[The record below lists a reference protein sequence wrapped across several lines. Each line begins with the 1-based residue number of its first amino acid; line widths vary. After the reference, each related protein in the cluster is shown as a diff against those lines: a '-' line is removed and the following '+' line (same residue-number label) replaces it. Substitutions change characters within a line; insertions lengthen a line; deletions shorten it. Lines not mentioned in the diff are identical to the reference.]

1 MFKRKSNKPADVIVG
16 YIVLNDRHRF
26 ADVRT
31 GMEGTVHDFQAG
43 ERIPVARAIT
53 TASGRSYR
61 IYNTIHWVMEQ
72 ECIADNAVK
81 TAAGLNVDPLVRN
94 PSIISNVITP
104 AMLNDVNQF
113 TNVLNPVKIKNVSGK
128 VSTATKRT
136 VNPLTN
142 NNISKSKS
150 KTMDKSALK
159 SVINGLTPGQVVG
172 ITFIG
177 DKAHLSRD
185 WTVVKVR
192 TGKGKGGSKL
202 LELVDGARNTI
213 TTGTPESGFILNM
226 TVNGTMHGATSEA
239 DLPVVYE
246 TNAARA
252 VELKEAFRTLV
263 GAEGDRRVSIQSTIT
278 DLNGTFTVNRGVQLR
293 GRGGQVRLELERVGS
308 GERVEVWSLRHS
320 GVISSFTIMG
330 EEAMPAAPSE
340 A

>member
-1 MFKRKSNKPADVIVG
+1 MKRFKREVDAVVG
-16 YIVLNDRHRF
+16 HIVLNEDRVFR
-26 ADVRT
+26 DVRT
-31 GMEGTVHDFQAG
+31 GMEGIVHTYSAG
-43 ERIPVARAIT
+43 DRIEVARAIT
-53 TASGRSYR
+53 TGGGRSYR
-61 IYNTIHWVMEQ
+61 IINTINWVMER
-72 ECIADNAVK
+72 ECQPDAAAIR
-81 TAAGLNVDPLVRN
+81 AAGLNVDPIVSN
-94 PSIISNVITP
+94 PITP

-113 TNVLNPVKIKNVSGK
+113 TNVVNRVKVKNVSGK

-136 VNPLTN
+136 VQPLTN
-142 NNISKSKS
+142 NIKKSKS

-213 TTGTPESGFILNM
+213 TTGTPESGYILNM

-239 DLPVVYE
+239 DLPVVHE

-252 VELKEAFRTLV
+252 TELKEAFRTLV
-263 GAEGDRRVSIQSTIT
+263 GAEGDRRVSIQSSIA

-293 GRGGQVRLELERVGS
+293 GRGGQIRLELERPDGS
-308 GERVEVWSLRHS
+308 SAEVWSLRHS

-330 EEAMPAAPSE
+330 DEPGEPDEAVE

>member
-1 MFKRKSNKPADVIVG
+1 MKRFKREVDTVVG
-16 YIVLNDRHRF
+16 HIVLNEDRVFR
-26 ADVRT
+26 DVRT
-31 GMEGTVHDFQAG
+31 GMEGIVHTYSAG
-43 ERIPVARAIT
+43 DRIEVARAIT
-53 TASGRSYR
+53 TGGGRSYR
-61 IYNTIHWVMEQ
+61 IMNTINWVMER
-72 ECIADNAVK
+72 ECQPDAAAIR
-81 TAAGLNVDPLVRN
+81 AAGLNVDPIVLN
-94 PSIISNVITP
+94 PRIADNTITP

-113 TNVLNPVKIKNVSGK
+113 TNVVNRVKVKNVSGK

-136 VNPLTN
+136 VQPLTN
-142 NNISKSKS
+142 NIKSKS

-213 TTGTPESGFILNM
+213 TTGTPESGYILNM
-226 TVNGTMHGATSEA
+226 TINGTMHGATSEA
-239 DLPVVYE
+239 DLPVVHE

-252 VELKEAFRTLV
+252 TELKEAFRSLV
-263 GAEGDRRVSIQSTIT
+263 GAEGDRRVSIQSSIA

-293 GRGGQVRLELERVGS
+293 GRGGQVRLELERPDGTS
-308 GERVEVWSLRHS
+308 AEVWSLRHS
-320 GVISSFTIMG
+320 GVITSFTILGDEPG
-330 EEAMPAAPSE
+330 EPDEAVE

>member
-1 MFKRKSNKPADVIVG
+1 MKRFKREVDAVVG
-16 YIVLNDRHRF
+16 HIVLNEDRVFR
-26 ADVRT
+26 DVRT
-31 GMEGTVHDFQAG
+31 GMEGIVHTYSAG
-43 ERIPVARAIT
+43 DRIEVARAIT
-53 TASGRSYR
+53 TGGGRSYR
-61 IYNTIHWVMEQ
+61 IINTINWVMER
-72 ECIADNAVK
+72 ECQPDAAAIR
-81 TAAGLNVDPLVRN
+81 AAGLNVDPIVNN
-94 PSIISNVITP
+94 PITP

-113 TNVLNPVKIKNVSGK
+113 TNVVNRVKVKNVSGK

-136 VNPLTN
+136 VQPLTN
-142 NNISKSKS
+142 NIKKSKS

-213 TTGTPESGFILNM
+213 TTGTPESGYILNM

-239 DLPVVYE
+239 DLPVVHE

-252 VELKEAFRTLV
+252 TELKEAFRTLV
-263 GAEGDRRVSIQSTIT
+263 GAEGDRRVSIQSSIA

-293 GRGGQVRLELERVGS
+293 GRGGQIRLELERPDGS
-308 GERVEVWSLRHS
+308 SAEVWSLRHS

-330 EEAMPAAPSE
+330 DEPGEPDEAVE

>member
-16 YIVLNDRHRF
+16 HIVLNNDCALRDSR
-26 ADVRT
+26 A
-31 GMEGTVHDFQAG
+31 GMDNAINHFQAG
-43 ERIPVARAIT
+43 VSIGIGRAIT
-53 TASGRSYR
+53 TLAGRSYR
-61 IYNTIHWVMEQ
+61 IANTIHWIMDS
-72 ECIADNAVK
+72 ECVADD
-81 TAAGLNVDPLVRN
+81 AAISSAANNVDPIVRAG
-94 PSIISNVITP
+94 IIQNTITP
-104 AMLNDVNQF
+104 AMLNDVNEF
-113 TNVLNPVKIKNVSGK
+113 TNILNPVKIKNVSGK

>member
-1 MFKRKSNKPADVIVG
+1 MKRFKREVDAVVG
-16 YIVLNDRHRF
+16 HIVLNEDRVFR
-26 ADVRT
+26 DVRT
-31 GMEGTVHDFQAG
+31 GMEGIVHTYSAG
-43 ERIPVARAIT
+43 DRIEVARAIT
-53 TASGRSYR
+53 TGGGRSYR
-61 IYNTIHWVMEQ
+61 IINTINWVMER
-72 ECIADNAVK
+72 ECQPDAAAIR
-81 TAAGLNVDPLVRN
+81 AAGLNVDPIVSN
-94 PSIISNVITP
+94 PITP

-113 TNVLNPVKIKNVSGK
+113 TNVVNRVKVKNVSGK

-136 VNPLTN
+136 VQPLTN
-142 NNISKSKS
+142 NIKKSKS

-213 TTGTPESGFILNM
+213 TTGTPESGYILNM

-239 DLPVVYE
+239 DLPVVHE

-252 VELKEAFRTLV
+252 TELKEAFRSLV
-263 GAEGDRRVSIQSTIT
+263 GAEGDRRVSIESSIA

-293 GRGGQVRLELERVGS
+293 GRGGQIRLELERPDGS
-308 GERVEVWSLRHS
+308 SAEVWSLRHS

-330 EEAMPAAPSE
+330 DEPGEPDEAVE

>member
-1 MFKRKSNKPADVIVG
+1 MFKRKNNKPADVIVG
-16 YIVLNDRHRF
+16 HIVLNNDCALRDSR
-26 ADVRT
+26 A
-31 GMEGTVHDFQAG
+31 GMDNAINHFQAG
-43 ERIPVARAIT
+43 VSIGIGRAIT
-53 TASGRSYR
+53 TLAGRSYR
-61 IYNTIHWVMEQ
+61 IANTIHWIMDS
-72 ECIADNAVK
+72 ECIADD
-81 TAAGLNVDPLVRN
+81 AAISSAANNVDPIVRAG
-94 PSIISNVITP
+94 IIQNTITP
-104 AMLNDVNQF
+104 AMLNDVNEF
-113 TNVLNPVKIKNVSGK
+113 TNVLNPAKIKNVSGK

-246 TNAARA
+246 TNTARA

>member
-16 YIVLNDRHRF
+16 HIVLNNDCTLRDNR
-26 ADVRT
+26 A
-31 GMEGTVHDFQAG
+31 GMDNVTNHFQSGISIGIGRAVTTVA
-43 ERIPVARAIT
+43 
-53 TASGRSYR
+53 GRSYR
-61 IYNTIHWVMEQ
+61 IANTTHWIMDSDCV
-72 ECIADNAVK
+72 ADD
-81 TAAGLNVDPLVRN
+81 AAISSAANNVDPIVRAG
-94 PSIISNVITP
+94 IIQNTITP
-104 AMLNDVNQF
+104 AMLNDVNEF
-113 TNVLNPVKIKNVSGK
+113 TNVLNPAKIKNVSGK

>member
-1 MFKRKSNKPADVIVG
+1 MKRFKREADAVVG
-16 YIVLNDRHRF
+16 HIVLNEDRVFR
-26 ADVRT
+26 DVRT
-31 GMEGTVHDFQAG
+31 GMEGIVHTYSAG
-43 ERIPVARAIT
+43 DRLEVARAIT
-53 TASGRSYR
+53 TGGGRSYR
-61 IYNTIHWVMEQ
+61 IINTINWVMER
-72 ECIADNAVK
+72 ECQPDAAAIR
-81 TAAGLNVDPLVRN
+81 AAGLNVDPIVSN
-94 PSIISNVITP
+94 PITP

-113 TNVLNPVKIKNVSGK
+113 TNVVNRVKVKNVSGK

-136 VNPLTN
+136 VQPLTN
-142 NNISKSKS
+142 NIKSKS

-213 TTGTPESGFILNM
+213 TTGTPESGYILNM

-239 DLPVVYE
+239 DLPVVHE

-252 VELKEAFRTLV
+252 TELKEAFRSLV
-263 GAEGDRRVSIQSTIT
+263 GAEGDRRVSIQSSIT

-293 GRGGQVRLELERVGS
+293 GRGGQVRLELERPDGS
-308 GERVEVWSLRHS
+308 SAEVWSLRHS
-320 GVISSFTIMG
+320 GVISSFTILGDEPG
-330 EEAMPAAPSE
+330 EPDEAVES
-340 A
+340 

>member
-1 MFKRKSNKPADVIVG
+1 MKRFKREVDAVVG
-16 YIVLNDRHRF
+16 HIVLNEDRVFR
-26 ADVRT
+26 DVRT
-31 GMEGTVHDFQAG
+31 GMEGIVHTYSAG
-43 ERIPVARAIT
+43 DRIEVARAIT
-53 TASGRSYR
+53 TGGGRSYR
-61 IYNTIHWVMEQ
+61 IINTINWVMER
-72 ECIADNAVK
+72 ECQPDAAAIR
-81 TAAGLNVDPLVRN
+81 AAGLNVDPIVSN
-94 PSIISNVITP
+94 PITP

-113 TNVLNPVKIKNVSGK
+113 TNVVNRVKVKNVSGK

-136 VNPLTN
+136 VQPLTN
-142 NNISKSKS
+142 NIKKSKS

-213 TTGTPESGFILNM
+213 TTGTSESGYILNM

-239 DLPVVYE
+239 DLPVVHE

-252 VELKEAFRTLV
+252 TELKEAFRTLV
-263 GAEGDRRVSIQSTIT
+263 GAEGDRRVSIQSSIA

-293 GRGGQVRLELERVGS
+293 GRGGQIRLELERPDGS
-308 GERVEVWSLRHS
+308 SAEVWSLRHS

-330 EEAMPAAPSE
+330 DEPGEPDEAVE